1 MRTCLHRNIII
12 RIRRVGH
19 MGLCLDIISVTK
31 QHIHV
36 HHTYANRVVVQ
47 SVISTTREPRFNF
60 APFFIQK
67 ITSYQ
72 YKLLRHT
79 HTYTYRVLQTLVL
92 ENTKLKSDR
101 GLAPKRF
108 WSELFQ
114 LSNQADLQRT
124 DTNFKVET
132 SNDIRHISNYFVV
145 KSNP

>member
-1 MRTCLHRNIII
+1 
-12 RIRRVGH
+12 

-67 ITSYQ
+67 NNVLPIQTFPA
-72 YKLLRHT
+72 HT
-79 HTYTYRVLQTLVL
+79 HTYTRRVLQALVL
-92 ENTKLKSDR
+92 ENKKLKSDR

-132 SNDIRHISNYFVV
+132 SNDIGHISNYFVV